1 MNHLQKQLVLHEGL
15 KLEPY
20 KCTAGKL
27 TIGVGRNIED
37 IGISED
43 EAMFMLDSDIARVR
57 DELDRALPWWSE
69 LTEARRNVLIDMCFN
84 LGISRLLQFQNAL
97 TAIEEGR
104 YDDGAA
110 EMLDSRWAKQV
121 GARAENLA
129 EAMRSDTLIEVE

>member
-1 MNHLQKQLVLHEGL
+1 MNHLQKQLCLHEGV

-37 IGISED
+37 IGISEE
-43 EAMFMLDSDIARVR
+43 EAMFLLDSDIARVR
-57 DELDRALPWWSE
+57 DELDRALPWWSG
-69 LTEARRNVLIDMCFN
+69 LSEARRNVLIDMCFN
-84 LGISRLLQFQNAL
+84 LGISRLLQFKNAL

-104 YDDGAA
+104 YDDGAT

-129 EAMRSDTLIEVE
+129 EAMRSDTLVEVE